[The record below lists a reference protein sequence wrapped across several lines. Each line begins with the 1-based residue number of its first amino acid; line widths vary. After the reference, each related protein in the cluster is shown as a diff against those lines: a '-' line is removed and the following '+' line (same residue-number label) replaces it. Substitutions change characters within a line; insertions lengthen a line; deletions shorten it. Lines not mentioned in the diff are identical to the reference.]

1 MAKML
6 KDRNLPSLQDRR
18 REKRLVF
25 LYKIAAGLIPAIP
38 AEPFL
43 TPVRN
48 KRQTKTTSRSD
59 FTSSNIIRR
68 FARNNNC
75 CFSLGSAKTD
85 TYRFAR
91 NNNRCFSLG
100 SAKTDTYRFARN
112 NNRCFSL
119 GSAKTDTYSNKLLH
133 QNGLW
138 LEQPHRGGGVCKVGG
153 GISIPPL
160 DSALSAL
167 PIFPVDIHARTWP
180 KLM

>member
-1 MAKML
+1 ML

-48 KRQTKTTSRSD
+48 KRQIKTTSRSD
-59 FTSSNIIRR
+59 FTSSDIIRR
-68 FARNNNC
+68 FARNNC

-100 SAKTDTYRFARN
+100 SAKADTYRN
-112 NNRCFSL
+112 NFFIRTVSDWNNL
-119 GSAKTDTYSNKLLH
+119 TEEVVSAKSVEEFRSLLSTQH
-133 QNGLW
+133 
-138 LEQPHRGGGVCKVGG
+138 
-153 GISIPPL
+153 
-160 DSALSAL
+160 
-167 PIFPVDIHARTWP
+167 
-180 KLM
+180 